1 MNDKQNSPIII
12 IAEAGVNHENNLNLA
27 EQIICEAKKG
37 GADSVK
43 FQTYKAETIASKKS
57 PAYWD
62 TTKIKIETK

>member
-1 MNDKQNSPIII
+1 MYKNKKLFF

-43 FQTYKAETIASKKS
+43 FQTYKAETIASK
-57 PAYWD
+57 
-62 TTKIKIETK
+62 IKKNLWP